1 MFLRRVA
8 RPLMMTAKLKQP
20 TGIVGLHVVPNAREV
35 LIDLYTKTLEEIKA
49 VPEDAEYCKDVERF
63 TRRGLSVCQE
73 EEDFEMIEKRL
84 GCGQAQ
90 HELNL
95 VGKMNGKIYGDYM
108 QSKCNLQRNV
118 CQCQKYSMMLRAS
131 YSTEAGTV
139 ESSVTESVKELYDK
153 MLKSVLDQRSAPPNA
168 WLWSLIQSCANRED
182 ANLLFDIL
190 KRLRIFRLSNL
201 RIHENFNCALCQEIT
216 KACVRVGAID
226 LGKKVLWKHNVY
238 GLTPNIGSAH
248 HLLLFSKQHND
259 VKLLVEIMNLVKKND
274 LILQPGTA
282 DIVFSI
288 CSQTDNWDLIC
299 KYGKRFVKAGVK
311 LRKTSLD
318 TWMEFAS
325 KMGDVDCLWKIEK
338 IRSEIM
344 KEHSLGSGLSCAKAF
359 LIDHKPEDAAAVIQ
373 LLNQTVPDSR
383 RQKFMVELQKLVEE
397 WPLEVIKRQ
406 KDERRKELA
415 ATLHDDLPTMLSA
428 LSNMG
433 LRLDVNVE
441 DLTREGVFA

>member
-1 MFLRRVA
+1 MQGVLKAHQLARVLRRSSSPILLYSVS
-8 RPLMMTAKLKQP
+8 R
-20 TGIVGLHVVPNAREV
+20 V
-35 LIDLYTKTLEEIKA
+35 LSPCILEDIQSSSQW
-49 VPEDAEYCKDVERF
+49 
-63 TRRGLSVCQE
+63 RGYFNS
-73 EEDFEMIEKRL
+73 
-84 GCGQAQ
+84 GT
-90 HELNL
+90 
-95 VGKMNGKIYGDYM
+95 IYGNYM
-108 QSKCNLQRNV
+108 KKECNLQRNV
-118 CQCQKYSMMLRAS
+118 CRCQKCSVMLRAS
-131 YSTEAGTV
+131 FSTEAGTA
-139 ESSVTESVKELYDK
+139 ENSVTESVKELYDK
-153 MLKSVLDQRSAPPNA
+153 ILKSVVDQRSAPPNA

-190 KRLRIFRLSNL
+190 QRLRIFRLSNL

-216 KACVRVGAID
+216 KACVRVGAVD
-226 LGKKVLWKHNVY
+226 LGKKVLWKHSVY

-248 HLLLFSKQHND
+248 HLLLFAKQHND

-311 LRKTSLD
+311 LRKTSFD

-325 KMGDVDCLWKIEK
+325 KIGDVDALWKIEK
-338 IRSEIM
+338 IRSEIV
-344 KEHSLGSGLSCAKAF
+344 KEHTLGSGLSCAKGF
-359 LIDHKPEDAAAVIQ
+359 LIDHKPEDAAAVIH

-383 RQKFMVELQKLVEE
+383 RQKFMAELQKLVAD

-415 ATLHDDLPTMLSA
+415 ATLQHDIPAMLSA

-433 LRLDVNVE
+433 LKLDVNVE
-441 DLTREGVFA
+441 DLTRREGILS

>member
-1 MFLRRVA
+1 MQGVLKAHQLARVLRRSSSPILLYSVS
-8 RPLMMTAKLKQP
+8 R
-20 TGIVGLHVVPNAREV
+20 V
-35 LIDLYTKTLEEIKA
+35 LSPCILEDIQSSSQW
-49 VPEDAEYCKDVERF
+49 
-63 TRRGLSVCQE
+63 RGYFNS
-73 EEDFEMIEKRL
+73 
-84 GCGQAQ
+84 GT
-90 HELNL
+90 
-95 VGKMNGKIYGDYM
+95 IYGNYM
-108 QSKCNLQRNV
+108 KKECNLQRNV
-118 CQCQKYSMMLRAS
+118 CRCQKCSVMLRAS
-131 YSTEAGTV
+131 FSTEAGTV

-153 MLKSVLDQRSAPPNA
+153 ILKSVVDQRSAPPNA

-190 KRLRIFRLSNL
+190 QRLRIFRLSNL

-216 KACVRVGAID
+216 KACVRVGAVD
-226 LGKKVLWKHNVY
+226 LGKKVLWKHSVY

-248 HLLLFSKQHND
+248 HLLLFAKQHND

-311 LRKTSLD
+311 LRKTSFD

-325 KMGDVDCLWKIEK
+325 KIGDVDALWKIEK
-338 IRSEIM
+338 IRSEIV
-344 KEHSLGSGLSCAKAF
+344 KEHTLGSGLSCAKGF
-359 LIDHKPEDAAAVIQ
+359 LIDHKPEDAAAVIH

-383 RQKFMVELQKLVEE
+383 RQKFMAELQKLVAD

-415 ATLHDDLPTMLSA
+415 ATLQHDIPAMLSA

-433 LRLDVNVE
+433 LKLDVNVE
-441 DLTREGVFA
+441 DLTRREGILS

>member
-1 MFLRRVA
+1 MQGVLKAHQLARVLRRSSSPILLYSVS
-8 RPLMMTAKLKQP
+8 R
-20 TGIVGLHVVPNAREV
+20 V
-35 LIDLYTKTLEEIKA
+35 LSPCILEDIQSSSQW
-49 VPEDAEYCKDVERF
+49 
-63 TRRGLSVCQE
+63 RGYFNS
-73 EEDFEMIEKRL
+73 
-84 GCGQAQ
+84 GT
-90 HELNL
+90 
-95 VGKMNGKIYGDYM
+95 IYGNYM
-108 QSKCNLQRNV
+108 KKECNLQRNV
-118 CQCQKYSMMLRAS
+118 CRCQKCSVMLRAS
-131 YSTEAGTV
+131 FSTEAGTV

-153 MLKSVLDQRSAPPNA
+153 ILKSVVDQRSAPPNA

-190 KRLRIFRLSNL
+190 QRLRIFRLSNL

-216 KACVRVGAID
+216 KACVRVGAVD
-226 LGKKVLWKHNVY
+226 LGKKVLWKHSVY

-248 HLLLFSKQHND
+248 HLLLFAKQHND

-299 KYGKRFVKAGVK
+299 KYGKRFAKAGVK
-311 LRKTSLD
+311 LRKTSFD

-325 KMGDVDCLWKIEK
+325 KIGDVDALWKIEK
-338 IRSEIM
+338 IRSEIV
-344 KEHSLGSGLSCAKAF
+344 KEHTLGSGLSCAKGF
-359 LIDHKPEDAAAVIQ
+359 LIDHKPEDAAAVIH

-383 RQKFMVELQKLVEE
+383 RQKFMAELQKLVAD

-415 ATLHDDLPTMLSA
+415 ATLQHDIPAMLSA

-433 LRLDVNVE
+433 LKLDVNVE
-441 DLTREGVFA
+441 DLTRREGILS

>member
-1 MFLRRVA
+1 MQGVLKAHQLARVLRRSSSPILLYSVS
-8 RPLMMTAKLKQP
+8 R
-20 TGIVGLHVVPNAREV
+20 V
-35 LIDLYTKTLEEIKA
+35 LSPCILEDIQSSSQW
-49 VPEDAEYCKDVERF
+49 
-63 TRRGLSVCQE
+63 RGYFNS
-73 EEDFEMIEKRL
+73 
-84 GCGQAQ
+84 GT
-90 HELNL
+90 
-95 VGKMNGKIYGDYM
+95 IYGNYM
-108 QSKCNLQRNV
+108 KKECNLQRNI
-118 CQCQKYSMMLRAS
+118 CRCQKCSVMLRAS
-131 YSTEAGTV
+131 FSTEAGTV

-153 MLKSVLDQRSAPPNA
+153 ILKSVVDQRSAPPNA

-190 KRLRIFRLSNL
+190 QRLRIFRLSNL

-216 KACVRVGAID
+216 KACVRVGAVD
-226 LGKKVLWKHNVY
+226 LGKKVLWKHSVY

-248 HLLLFSKQHND
+248 HLLLFAKQHND

-299 KYGKRFVKAGVK
+299 KYGKRFAKAGVK
-311 LRKTSLD
+311 LRKTSFD

-325 KMGDVDCLWKIEK
+325 KIGDVDALWKIEK
-338 IRSEIM
+338 IRSEIV
-344 KEHSLGSGLSCAKAF
+344 KEHTLGSGLSCAKGF
-359 LIDHKPEDAAAVIQ
+359 LIDHKPEDAAAVIH

-383 RQKFMVELQKLVEE
+383 RQKFMAELQKLVAD

-415 ATLHDDLPTMLSA
+415 ATLQHDIPAMLSA

-433 LRLDVNVE
+433 LKLDVNVE
-441 DLTREGVFA
+441 DLTRREGILS

>member
-1 MFLRRVA
+1 MLRVLKAHQLARVLRR
-8 RPLMMTAKLKQP
+8 
-20 TGIVGLHVVPNAREV
+20 
-35 LIDLYTKTLEEIKA
+35 
-49 VPEDAEYCKDVERF
+49 
-63 TRRGLSVCQE
+63 SSS
-73 EEDFEMIEKRL
+73 
-84 GCGQAQ
+84 
-90 HELNL
+90 LNL
-95 VGKMNGKIYGDYM
+95 LYSVSRVQSPCILEPNESCSNSSLWCRHFTSGTIYGNYM
-108 QSKCNLQRNV
+108 LTECNLQRNV
-118 CQCQKYSMMLRAS
+118 CQCQKCSMMLTAS

-139 ESSVTESVKELYDK
+139 ESTATESVKELYDK
-153 MLKSVLDQRSAPPNA
+153 MLKSIVDQRSAPPNA
-168 WLWSLIQSCANRED
+168 WLWSLIQSCANHED
-182 ANLLFDIL
+182 VNLLFDIL
-190 KRLRIFRLSNL
+190 QRLRIFRLSNL

-226 LGKKVLWKHNVY
+226 LGKKVLWKHSVY

-248 HLLLFSKQHND
+248 HLLLFAKQHNN

-325 KMGDVDCLWKIEK
+325 KIGDVDALWKIEK
-338 IRSEIM
+338 IRTETM
-344 KEHSLGSGLSCAKAF
+344 KEHTLGSGLSCAKGF

-373 LLNQTVPDSR
+373 LLNQTVPNSR
-383 RQKFMVELQKLVEE
+383 RQNFMVELHKLVAD

-415 ATLHDDLPTMLSA
+415 ATLQHDIPTMLNS
-428 LSNMG
+428 LSNLG
-433 LRLDVNVE
+433 LKLSVNVE
-441 DLTREGVFA
+441 DLTRESFLA

>member
-1 MFLRRVA
+1 MQGVLKAHQLARVLRRSSSPILLYSVS
-8 RPLMMTAKLKQP
+8 R
-20 TGIVGLHVVPNAREV
+20 V
-35 LIDLYTKTLEEIKA
+35 LSPCILEDIHSSSQW
-49 VPEDAEYCKDVERF
+49 
-63 TRRGLSVCQE
+63 RGYFNS
-73 EEDFEMIEKRL
+73 
-84 GCGQAQ
+84 GT
-90 HELNL
+90 
-95 VGKMNGKIYGDYM
+95 IYGNYM
-108 QSKCNLQRNV
+108 KKECNLQRNV
-118 CQCQKYSMMLRAS
+118 CRCQKCSVMLRAS
-131 YSTEAGTV
+131 FSTEAGTV

-153 MLKSVLDQRSAPPNA
+153 ILKSVVDQRSAPPNA

-190 KRLRIFRLSNL
+190 QRLRIFRLSNL

-216 KACVRVGAID
+216 KACVRVGAVD
-226 LGKKVLWKHNVY
+226 LGKKVLWKHSVY

-248 HLLLFSKQHND
+248 HLLLFAKQHND

-299 KYGKRFVKAGVK
+299 KYGKRFVKAGMK
-311 LRKTSLD
+311 LRKTSFD

-325 KMGDVDCLWKIEK
+325 KIGDVDALWKIEK
-338 IRSEIM
+338 IRSEIV
-344 KEHSLGSGLSCAKAF
+344 KEHTLGSGLSCAKGF
-359 LIDHKPEDAAAVIQ
+359 LIDHKPEDAAAVIH

-383 RQKFMVELQKLVEE
+383 RQKFMAELQKLVAD

-415 ATLHDDLPTMLSA
+415 ATLQHDIPAMLSA

-433 LRLDVNVE
+433 LKLDVNVE
-441 DLTREGVFA
+441 DLTRREGILS

>member
-338 IRSEIM
+338 IRSETM
-344 KEHSLGSGLSCAKAF
+344 KEHSLESGLSCAKAF

-415 ATLHDDLPTMLSA
+415 ATLHVDLPTMLSA

-433 LRLDVNVE
+433 LRLNVNVE

>member
-1 MFLRRVA
+1 MQGVLKAHQLARVLRRSSSPILLYSVS
-8 RPLMMTAKLKQP
+8 R
-20 TGIVGLHVVPNAREV
+20 V
-35 LIDLYTKTLEEIKA
+35 LSPCILEDIQSSSQW
-49 VPEDAEYCKDVERF
+49 
-63 TRRGLSVCQE
+63 RGYFNS
-73 EEDFEMIEKRL
+73 
-84 GCGQAQ
+84 GT
-90 HELNL
+90 
-95 VGKMNGKIYGDYM
+95 IYGNYM
-108 QSKCNLQRNV
+108 KKECNLQRNI
-118 CQCQKYSMMLRAS
+118 CRCQKCSVMLRAS
-131 YSTEAGTV
+131 FSTEAGTV

-153 MLKSVLDQRSAPPNA
+153 ILKSVVDQRSAPPNA

-190 KRLRIFRLSNL
+190 QRLRIFRLSNL

-216 KACVRVGAID
+216 KACVRVGAVD
-226 LGKKVLWKHNVY
+226 LGKKVLWKHSVY

-248 HLLLFSKQHND
+248 HLLLFAKQHND

-311 LRKTSLD
+311 LRKTSFD

-325 KMGDVDCLWKIEK
+325 KIGDVDALWKIEK
-338 IRSEIM
+338 IRSEIV
-344 KEHSLGSGLSCAKAF
+344 KEHTLGSGLSCAKGF
-359 LIDHKPEDAAAVIQ
+359 LIDHKPEDAAAVIH

-383 RQKFMVELQKLVEE
+383 RQKFMAELQKLVAD

-415 ATLHDDLPTMLSA
+415 ATLQHDIPAMLSA

-433 LRLDVNVE
+433 LKLDVNVE
-441 DLTREGVFA
+441 DLTRREGILS

>member
-1 MFLRRVA
+1 MQGVLKVHQLARVLRRSSSPILFNSVS
-8 RPLMMTAKLKQP
+8 R
-20 TGIVGLHVVPNAREV
+20 V
-35 LIDLYTKTLEEIKA
+35 LS
-49 VPEDAEYCKDVERF
+49 PEDIQSSSQW
-63 TRRGLSVCQE
+63 RGYFNS
-73 EEDFEMIEKRL
+73 
-84 GCGQAQ
+84 GT
-90 HELNL
+90 
-95 VGKMNGKIYGDYM
+95 IYGNYM
-108 QSKCNLQRNV
+108 KKECNLQGNV
-118 CQCQKYSMMLRAS
+118 CRCQKCSVMLRAS
-131 YSTEAGTV
+131 FSTEAGTV
-139 ESSVTESVKELYDK
+139 ESSVTESVKELCDK
-153 MLKSVLDQRSAPPNA
+153 ILKSVVDQRSAPPNA
-168 WLWSLIQSCANRED
+168 WLWSLIQSCANRQD

-190 KRLRIFRLSNL
+190 QRLRIFRLSNL

-226 LGKKVLWKHNVY
+226 LGKKVLWKHSVY

-248 HLLLFSKQHND
+248 HLLLFAKQHNN

-288 CSQTDNWDLIC
+288 CSQTDNWDLMC

-311 LRKTSLD
+311 LRKTSFD
-318 TWMEFAS
+318 TWMEFSS
-325 KMGDVDCLWKIEK
+325 KIGDVDALWKIEK

-344 KEHSLGSGLSCAKAF
+344 KEHTLGSGLSCAKGF
-359 LIDHKPEDAAAVIQ
+359 LIDHKPEDAAAVIH

-383 RQKFMVELQKLVEE
+383 KQKFMAELQKLVAG

-415 ATLHDDLPTMLSA
+415 ATLQHDIPAMLSA

-433 LRLDVNVE
+433 LKLNVDVE
-441 DLTREGVFA
+441 DLTRREGILS

>member
-1 MFLRRVA
+1 MQGVLKAHQLARVLRRSSSPILFNSVS
-8 RPLMMTAKLKQP
+8 R
-20 TGIVGLHVVPNAREV
+20 V
-35 LIDLYTKTLEEIKA
+35 LS
-49 VPEDAEYCKDVERF
+49 PEDIQSSSQW
-63 TRRGLSVCQE
+63 RGYFNSGTIC
-73 EEDFEMIEKRL
+73 
-84 GCGQAQ
+84 GC
-90 HELNL
+90 
-95 VGKMNGKIYGDYM
+95 YM
-108 QSKCNLQRNV
+108 KKECNLQGNV
-118 CQCQKYSMMLRAS
+118 CRCQKCSVMLRGAS
-131 YSTEAGTV
+131 FSTEAGTV

-153 MLKSVLDQRSAPPNA
+153 ILKSVVDQRSAPPNA
-168 WLWSLIQSCANRED
+168 WLWSLIQSCANRQD

-190 KRLRIFRLSNL
+190 QRLRIFRLSNL

-216 KACVRVGAID
+216 KACVRVGAVD
-226 LGKKVLWKHNVY
+226 LGKKVLWKHSVY

-248 HLLLFSKQHND
+248 HLLLFAKQHNN

-288 CSQTDNWDLIC
+288 CSQTDNWDLMC

-311 LRKTSLD
+311 LRKTSFD
-318 TWMEFAS
+318 TWMEFSS
-325 KMGDVDCLWKIEK
+325 KIGDVDALWKIEK

-344 KEHSLGSGLSCAKAF
+344 KEHTLGSGLSCAKGF
-359 LIDHKPEDAAAVIQ
+359 LIDHKPKDAAAVIH

-383 RQKFMVELQKLVEE
+383 KQKFMADLQKLVAD

-415 ATLHDDLPTMLSA
+415 ATLEHDIPAMLSA

-433 LRLDVNVE
+433 LKLNVDVE
-441 DLTREGVFA
+441 DLTRREGILS

>member
-1 MFLRRVA
+1 MQGVMKAHQLARVLR
-8 RPLMMTAKLKQP
+8 
-20 TGIVGLHVVPNAREV
+20 HSS
-35 LIDLYTKTLEEIKA
+35 LYSVSRLQSHCIIGANESSCTNNSSLSRG
-49 VPEDAEYCKDVERF
+49 YF
-63 TRRGLSVCQE
+63 TSGTV
-73 EEDFEMIEKRL
+73 
-84 GCGQAQ
+84 
-90 HELNL
+90 
-95 VGKMNGKIYGDYM
+95 YGNYM
-108 QSKCNLQRNV
+108 QTECKLQRNV
-118 CQCQKYSMMLRAS
+118 CHCQKCSMMLRAS
-131 YSTEAGTV
+131 FSTEAAAV
-139 ESSVTESVKELYDK
+139 ESSATECVTELYDK
-153 MLKSVLDQRSAPPNA
+153 IMKSIVDQRSAPPNA

-182 ANLLFDIL
+182 VNLLFNML
-190 KRLRIFRLSNL
+190 QSLRMFRLSNL

-216 KACVRVGAID
+216 KACIRVGAID
-226 LGKKVLWKHNVY
+226 FGKKVLWKHNVY

-248 HLLLFSKQHND
+248 CLLLFAKKHND
-259 VKLLVEIMNLVKKND
+259 VKLLVDIMNLVKKND

-325 KMGDVDCLWKIEK
+325 KIDVDALWKIEK
-338 IRSEIM
+338 IRSETM
-344 KEHSLGSGLSCAKAF
+344 KEHTLATGISCAKGF
-359 LIDHKPEDAAAVIQ
+359 LIDHKTEDAAAVIQ

-383 RQKFMVELQKLVEE
+383 RQKFMVELQKLVAD

-415 ATLHDDLPTMLSA
+415 ATLQHDIPTMLSA

-433 LRLDVNVE
+433 LKLDVNVD
-441 DLTREGVFA
+441 DLTGKEAVLS

>member
-1 MFLRRVA
+1 MQGVLKAHQLARVLRRSSSPILLYSVS
-8 RPLMMTAKLKQP
+8 R
-20 TGIVGLHVVPNAREV
+20 V
-35 LIDLYTKTLEEIKA
+35 LSPCILEDIQSSSQW
-49 VPEDAEYCKDVERF
+49 
-63 TRRGLSVCQE
+63 RGYFNS
-73 EEDFEMIEKRL
+73 
-84 GCGQAQ
+84 GT
-90 HELNL
+90 
-95 VGKMNGKIYGDYM
+95 IYGNYM
-108 QSKCNLQRNV
+108 KKECNLQRNV
-118 CQCQKYSMMLRAS
+118 CRCQKCSVMLRAS
-131 YSTEAGTV
+131 FSTEAGTA

-153 MLKSVLDQRSAPPNA
+153 ILKSVVDQRSAPPNA

-190 KRLRIFRLSNL
+190 QRLRIFRLSNL

-216 KACVRVGAID
+216 KACVRVGAVD
-226 LGKKVLWKHNVY
+226 LGKKVLWKHSVY

-248 HLLLFSKQHND
+248 HLLLFAKQHND

-311 LRKTSLD
+311 LRKTSFD

-325 KMGDVDCLWKIEK
+325 KIGDVDALWKIEK
-338 IRSEIM
+338 IRSEIV
-344 KEHSLGSGLSCAKAF
+344 KEHTLGSGLSCAKGF
-359 LIDHKPEDAAAVIQ
+359 LIDHKPEDAAAVIH

-383 RQKFMVELQKLVEE
+383 RQKFMAELQKLVAD

-415 ATLHDDLPTMLSA
+415 ATLQHDIPAMLSA

-433 LRLDVNVE
+433 LKLDVNVE
-441 DLTREGVFA
+441 DLTRREGILS